1 MNDLT
6 KRLSSAVI
14 GLLLLIF
21 IIAKGGYLLYFS
33 LYIVSIIGLREFY
46 KAIENVKA
54 TPCYLVGY
62 LGTTGI
68 LLSFIFP
75 NINLDLIF
83 TIIILIL
90 LIIMVVHKGYSLK
103 DISLTLFG
111 IIYIPFLLFHIGYLD
126 NTIFLYLIFIIAFG
140 TDTFAYIIGNLFGK
154 NKLSPTISPNK
165 TIEGFIGGIL
175 GSVVLVVL
183 YSMYFKITPLWSM
196 ILLSILTS
204 ILSQLGDLAASKIKR
219 ITKIKD
225 FGNIMPGHGG
235 VLDRFDSIIFAA
247 PIIYYYTKLFL
258 I

>member
-183 YSMYFKITPLWSM
+183 YSVYFKITPLWSM

-235 VLDRFDSIIFAA
+235 VLDRFDSIIFSA
-247 PIIYYYTKLFL
+247 PLIYYYVTQIL

>member
-1 MNDLT
+1 VNDLT

-183 YSMYFKITPLWSM
+183 YSVYFKITPLWSM

>member
-68 LLSFIFP
+68 LISFIFP

-90 LIIMVVHKGYSLK
+90 LIIMVIHKGYSLK

-183 YSMYFKITPLWSM
+183 YSVYFKITPLWSM

>member
-1 MNDLT
+1 VNDLT

-68 LLSFIFP
+68 LISFIFP

-90 LIIMVVHKGYSLK
+90 LIIMVIHKGYSLK

-183 YSMYFKITPLWSM
+183 YSVYFKITPLWSM

>member
-183 YSMYFKITPLWSM
+183 YSVYFKITPLWSM

>member
-126 NTIFLYLIFIIAFG
+126 NTIFLYLVFIIAFG